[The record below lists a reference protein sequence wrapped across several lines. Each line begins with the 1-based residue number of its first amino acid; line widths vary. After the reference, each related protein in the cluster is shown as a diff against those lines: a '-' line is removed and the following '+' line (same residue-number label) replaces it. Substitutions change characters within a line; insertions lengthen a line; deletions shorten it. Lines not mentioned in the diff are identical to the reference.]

1 MIFTGVCKDLANDG
15 KGLVEY
21 DNTIV
26 LVDNLLPGEK
36 AEIEIYKKLSKCSY
50 GKVKKYITT
59 SSKRVEPMC
68 PYYDQCGGCQLMHLK
83 TKEQLIFKQNQIKQ
97 AFKRIANL
105 DLYVADPISSNNFGY
120 RNKIEMPVQSGK
132 IGFYKNGTN
141 HLIPITNCK
150 LVDSKTNDLIRRI
163 SRIIKEQNPPIKNVV
178 LRRSFKLDQT
188 MLILVSEEKN
198 FEGKEHLCKKIIEQ
212 ISEITTIVQNVNN
225 NKFVTLSNNSI
236 VLYGPGYIE
245 DEILNTRFLVSAS
258 SFYQVNAYQTEGLYS
273 EALELAKIRKTDVVL
288 DAYCGVGTIGII
300 ASKYAKK
307 VYGVEINAE
316 AIKDAK
322 KNSKINKISNIKFIC
337 KDAKK
342 FIKREANDANI
353 LIIDPPRAGCD
364 KEFLDKVIEKR
375 FKKIIY
381 ISCDYQTLAR
391 DIKILNPY
399 YEIKKVQP
407 VDMFPNTY
415 HVETIVL
422 LTLREIVKD

>member
-1 MIFTGVCKDLANDG
+1 
-15 KGLVEY
+15 
-21 DNTIV
+21 
-26 LVDNLLPGEK
+26 
-36 AEIEIYKKLSKCSY
+36 
-50 GKVKKYITT
+50 
-59 SSKRVEPMC
+59 
-68 PYYDQCGGCQLMHLK
+68 
-83 TKEQLIFKQNQIKQ
+83 
-97 AFKRIANL
+97 
-105 DLYVADPISSNNFGY
+105 
-120 RNKIEMPVQSGK
+120 
-132 IGFYKNGTN
+132 
-141 HLIPITNCK
+141 
-150 LVDSKTNDLIRRI
+150 
-163 SRIIKEQNPPIKNVV
+163 
-178 LRRSFKLDQT
+178 
-188 MLILVSEEKN
+188 
-198 FEGKEHLCKKIIEQ
+198 
-212 ISEITTIVQNVNN
+212 
-225 NKFVTLSNNSI
+225 
-236 VLYGPGYIE
+236 
-245 DEILNTRFLVSAS
+245 VSAS